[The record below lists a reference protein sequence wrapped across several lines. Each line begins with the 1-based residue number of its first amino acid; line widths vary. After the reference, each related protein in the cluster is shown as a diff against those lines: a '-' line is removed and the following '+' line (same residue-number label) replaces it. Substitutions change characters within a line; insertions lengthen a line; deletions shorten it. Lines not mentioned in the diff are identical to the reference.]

1 MKILAIGI
9 LALLLYAAGGA
20 LAEGED
26 QHPTLADE
34 TYRAYIGQD
43 GAQHVAITGG
53 NYFFRPNHVI
63 VQVNVPVDLGV
74 SQERGL
80 IPHSFVIHAP
90 EAGIDVDQNLS
101 NNIQHIRFTPTHTG
115 TYAFYCKN
123 KLLFLPS
130 HRMRGMEGTLEVTP

>member
-1 MKILAIGI
+1 MKILAIGM
-9 LALLLYAAGGA
+9 LSLLLYATGEA
-20 LAEGED
+20 LADGED

-34 TYRAYIGQD
+34 TYRAFIAQD
-43 GAQHVAITGG
+43 GVQHIVITGG
-53 NYFFRPNHVI
+53 NYFFRPNRII
-63 VQVNVPVDLGV
+63 VQVNIPVDLSV

-101 NNIQHIRFTPTHTG
+101 NNIQHVRFTPTHTG
-115 TYAFYCKN
+115 KYPFYCKN

-130 HRMRGMEGTLEVTP
+130 HRTRGMEGILEVTP